1 MECGGQAA
9 DAAGHER
16 GARGRDEAPH
26 PDPISA
32 PQLRTDENS
41 FYVADIYRVINELLI
56 SRACVQ
62 KAQGA
67 RPCSCTQSFFLLRE
81 FFFFSTRIKSSSHSR
96 LD

>member
-1 MECGGQAA
+1 MECGEQAA

-41 FYVADIYRVINELLI
+41 FYVADI
-56 SRACVQ
+56 
-62 KAQGA
+62 
-67 RPCSCTQSFFLLRE
+67 
-81 FFFFSTRIKSSSHSR
+81 HSNKKKY
-96 LD
+96 

>member
-62 KAQGA
+62 KAQVA
-67 RPCSCTQSFFLLRE
+67 RPCACTQSFFFAGVL
-81 FFFFSTRIKSSSHSR
+81 FFLYKNQFLITIKT
-96 LD
+96 

>member
-9 DAAGHER
+9 DVAGHER

-41 FYVADIYRVINELLI
+41 FYVADI
-56 SRACVQ
+56 
-62 KAQGA
+62 
-67 RPCSCTQSFFLLRE
+67 
-81 FFFFSTRIKSSSHSR
+81 HSNKKKY
-96 LD
+96 